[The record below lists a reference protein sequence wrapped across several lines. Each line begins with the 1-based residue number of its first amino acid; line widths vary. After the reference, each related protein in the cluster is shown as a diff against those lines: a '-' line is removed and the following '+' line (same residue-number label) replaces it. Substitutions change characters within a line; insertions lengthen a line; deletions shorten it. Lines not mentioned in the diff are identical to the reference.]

1 MDTKI
6 SGYLKITAGVVLI
19 LWIASAV
26 FAFGARGTFVTGK
39 EKIQYKIA
47 VKNNPYVQK
56 GWKIWLKEGKYGY
69 RNAVM
74 KKVYFFGNEIK
85 STPVYETEIIKKPS
99 SAMLVLGSSSSPNP
113 VTVPKESYAHYIYDM
128 EATAYDPSPESN
140 SLEWAGITALGWRT
154 RYGIAAVD
162 PKVISLRSL
171 IFVEGYGFA
180 WAGDTG
186 GDIKGKRID
195 LCYNTTKEAMRWGRR
210 KAKVYVLSGKSWQY
224 FRDKRIAAGSGKI
237 SKKPL

>member
-1 MDTKI
+1 MDLKT
-6 SGYLKITAGVVLI
+6 SGYIKVITTAI
-19 LWIASAV
+19 LLLWVISAA
-26 FAFGARGTFVTGK
+26 FAFGARETFVTGK
-39 EKIQYKIA
+39 EKIQYKI
-47 VKNNPYVQK
+47 VTKKNPYVQK

-74 KKVYFFGNEIK
+74 RKVLFFGNELK
-85 STPVYETEIIKKPS
+85 SAPVYETEIIKKPS
-99 SAMLVLGSSSSPNP
+99 SAWLVKGTSNLPNP
-113 VTVPKESYAHYIYDM
+113 VAVPKESYAHYIYDM

-210 KAKVYVLSGKSWQY
+210 KTKVYVLSGKSWEY
-224 FRDKRIAAGSGKI
+224 FRDKKARAAAK
-237 SKKPL
+237 